1 MVQHWGMGVAEEPEK
16 RLTVRDVVRDPHWW
30 FRDVVMALIIGG
42 LLVGGTVI
50 GQKLVDDRRSERE
63 VQSALA
69 ANRHDVQLE
78 NLRFVRDR
86 AFGQPEGT
94 RRFAEFDLAGQN
106 MLGLPLAGSDF
117 AVADLA
123 GANLSES
130 DLSRANFA
138 QADLRGA
145 DLARATLRGAYFG
158 PGRIPDA
165 ANGSGADLTGADL
178 AGADLTDADLGHA
191 NLDRAQLN
199 RAVLTNVYYDAD
211 TKWPQGFTPPPSRP
225 RR

>member
-1 MVQHWGMGVAEEPEK
+1 MGVAEDPQK
-16 RLTVRDVVRDPHWW
+16 RLSVRDVVRDPHWW

-42 LLVGGTVI
+42 LLVAGTVT

-63 VQSALA
+63 VTSAMA

-78 NLRFVRDR
+78 NLRFVRER
-86 AFGQPEGT
+86 AYGQPEGS
-94 RRFAEFDLAGQN
+94 RRFAQFDLAGQN
-106 MLGLPLAGSDF
+106 MVGLPLAGSDF

-138 QADLRGA
+138 RADLRGT

-158 PGRIPDA
+158 PERIPDA
-165 ANGSGADLTGADL
+165 VKSSGADLTGADL
-178 AGADLTDADLGHA
+178 SGADLTDADLAHA
-191 NLDRAQLN
+191 NLDRAKLD

-211 TKWPQGFTPPPSRP
+211 TKWPEGYTPPASRS

>member
-1 MVQHWGMGVAEEPEK
+1 MGVAEEPEK
-16 RLTVRDVVRDPHWW
+16 RRTVRDVVFDPHWW

-42 LLVGGTVI
+42 LLVAGTVT

-63 VQSALA
+63 VKAALA

-78 NLRFVRDR
+78 NLRFVRER
-86 AFGQPEGT
+86 AFGQPEGS
-94 RRFAEFDLAGQN
+94 RRFAAFDLAGQN
-106 MLGLPLAGSDF
+106 MFGLPLAGSDF

-123 GANLSES
+123 GANLAES
-130 DLSRANFA
+130 DLSLANFA
-138 QADLRGA
+138 AADLRGT
-145 DLARATLRGAYFG
+145 DLARANLRGAYFG

-165 ANGSGADLTGADL
+165 ASSRGADLTGADL
-178 AGADLTDADLGHA
+178 TDADLTDADLGHA
-191 NLDRAQLN
+191 NLDRAELN

-211 TKWPQGFTPPPSRP
+211 TKWPQGFTPPVSRS